1 MGAAAAAS
9 SAEAAVMAAEVEAI
23 HRGDN
28 FAKLYGRVAGWG
40 GSRESLFGPGTRG
53 AGVPERAVDVVMSML
68 RPRPE
73 DRLESGAVLK
83 LPWVTSRGQGAD
95 AAVPS

>member
-1 MGAAAAAS
+1 
-9 SAEAAVMAAEVEAI
+9 MAAEIEAI

-28 FAKLYGRVAGWG
+28 HAELYGRIAGWG

-53 AGVPERAVDVVMSML
+53 AGVPDRAVDVVMSML
-68 RPRPE
+68 RPRPG

-83 LPWVTSRGQGAD
+83 LPWVGNEAE
-95 AAVPS
+95 AVSS